1 MTKDQ
6 TFAKT
11 CQVSPI
17 YRSPML
23 TAHHIHKTYG
33 IQPILQ
39 DISFSISNRE
49 RTGLIGPNG
58 CGKTALMR
66 ILAGIEQ
73 PDSGNVVSTRPN
85 LRIGYLAQGMDFE
98 NDETLQT
105 ALSLNPISQ
114 ADIESEITSLAS
126 ALSSNPNDSRIQAQY
141 DSALNQLSAV
151 GSQPSAVLGPLG
163 LADLPLDTP
172 VSHLSGGQK
181 TRLMLARVLLEEP
194 HLLLLDEPTNHL
206 DIEML
211 EWLEGWLTRFKG
223 AALIVSHDRAF
234 LDNTVTSILELDP
247 VTHHT
252 KSYPGNY
259 ADYLEQRLSEREKQA
274 QAYQDQQD
282 EIAQLRAAAAH
293 IRGLTKMRKGG
304 KADPKNTDGFSVGFF
319 GNRATKRT
327 AGRAK
332 HIEARIEKI
341 LTEEQIEKPRSS
353 WQIKLDFG
361 APVHQSKD
369 VLVTEKLAVGYDKP
383 LLTDLNLHIRA
394 GQRIALT
401 GPNGTGKTTLIRTI
415 AGKLNPLAGNLK
427 LGTTVKLG
435 YMTQEQELLN
445 PGFNALQ
452 SIQSVAALNETEA
465 RNFLHYFLFKG
476 DDALRPTRELSFG
489 ERARLQ
495 LALLVAQGCTF
506 LLLDEP
512 INHLDIPSRARFEEA
527 LANFKGT
534 ILAVVHDRYFIE
546 RLASDVWTVK
556 DRKVEKW

>member
-1 MTKDQ
+1 
-6 TFAKT
+6 
-11 CQVSPI
+11 
-17 YRSPML
+17 ML
-23 TAHHIHKTYG
+23 TAHHLSKTYG

-39 DISFSISNRE
+39 DISFSVSNNE
-49 RTGLIGPNG
+49 RVGLIGPNG
-58 CGKTALMR
+58 CGKTTLMR
-66 ILAGIEQ
+66 ILAGFEQ
-73 PDSGNVVSTRPN
+73 PDSGTVVSTRAS
-85 LRIGYLAQGMDFE
+85 LRIGYLAQGMEFD
-98 NDETLQT
+98 DEQTLET
-105 ALSLNPISQ
+105 TLSLHPLSE
-114 ADIESEITSLAS
+114 ADVDAELASLAS
-126 ALSSNPNDSRIQAQY
+126 ALSADPNDSHLQARY
-141 DSALNQLSAV
+141 DAALRQLLAV
-151 GSQPSAVLGPLG
+151 SDEPLAVLGSLG
-163 LADLPLDTP
+163 LAGIPLNTP
-172 VSHLSGGQK
+172 VRHLSGGQK

-211 EWLEGWLTRFKG
+211 EWLEDWLNRFQG

-247 VTHHT
+247 NTHSL

-259 ADYLEQRLSEREKQA
+259 ADYLEQKLSEREKQA

-293 IRGLTKMRKGG
+293 IRGLTKMKKGG
-304 KADPKNTDGFSVGFF
+304 KADGGDKFATGFF

-341 LTEEQIEKPRSS
+341 LNEERIEKPKSS
-353 WQIKLDFG
+353 WQLKLDFG
-361 APVHQSKD
+361 APAHQSKD
-369 VLVTEKLAVGYDKP
+369 VLVTEKLSVGYEQP
-383 LLTDLNLHIRA
+383 LLSDLNLSIRA

-401 GPNGTGKTTLIRTI
+401 GPNGTGKTTLVRTI
-415 AGKLNPLAGNLK
+415 AGKLDPLAGSLR
-427 LGTTVKLG
+427 LGRTVKLG
-435 YMTQEQELLN
+435 YMAQEQELLR
-445 PGFNALQ
+445 PELNALQ
-452 SIQSVAALNETEA
+452 TIQSVAAFSETEA

-476 DDALRPTRELSFG
+476 DDSLRPTRELSFG

-495 LALLVAQGCTF
+495 LGLLVAEGCTF

-546 RLASDVWTVK
+546 RFASDVWTVK
-556 DRKVEKW
+556 GDKVEKW